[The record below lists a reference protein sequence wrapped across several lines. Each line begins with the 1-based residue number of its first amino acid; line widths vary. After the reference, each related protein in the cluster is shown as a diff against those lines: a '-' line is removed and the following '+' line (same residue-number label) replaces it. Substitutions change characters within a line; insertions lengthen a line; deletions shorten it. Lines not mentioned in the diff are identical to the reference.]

1 MEGQSRSL
9 LRRAWILLFWNASVA
24 FLISSE
30 FINLLVMSYKI
41 WPGESFHAL
50 EMGGLI
56 TARLWVDGVAALF
69 WGWLADRF
77 NRRKLH
83 IFNSAATGSLVL
95 VNAFLPVGGG
105 FSSYYTWL
113 CVRMLIGAFMSGG
126 GPLGNSL
133 SSDLARSE
141 EKSQYFGY
149 SSITWQVVQVGSMVL
164 SAFMFSTGELW
175 RAFFVISAGMFFSMT
190 LFLGTCFKEPVRAG
204 THASFTKI
212 IGDTKGVTYDFK
224 LTWATIKDTMLRPTN
239 ILAFSEGIFT
249 SVLFGIIDLIWLPYI
264 QSPPRNISPTATS
277 IFMLV
282 YAVPGAI
289 LGAYVFGKMSDKYGA
304 RRLRNRVLIIASSL
318 LGSMVLI
325 LVAFFIP
332 LPVLTEAEGADIA
345 NLFSYPVFIVFGS
358 LMLVMRATFSI
369 FAVNQPP
376 ILQEINLPEAQGRVA
391 SLGQLVEIFSYGSG
405 PLLAGAVLVA
415 FGQDYQ
421 AAIQVVAIIALPGI
435 TMWFLAIKW
444 VEKDQARVKRIVEAR
459 ARALKD
465 KSGNQAISR
474 DQ

>member
-1 MEGQSRSL
+1 MEGNASRSV
-9 LRRAWILLFWNASVA
+9 LRRTWVLLFWNASVA
-24 FLISSE
+24 FVVSAE
-30 FINLLVMSYKI
+30 FINLLVVSYKI
-41 WPGESFHAL
+41 WPGEPFHPL

-69 WGWLADRF
+69 WGWLADKC

-83 IFNSAATGSLVL
+83 MFNSAATGSLVL
-95 VNAFLPVGGG
+95 ANAFLPVGGG
-105 FSSYYTWL
+105 FSSYYAWL
-113 CVRMLIGAFMSGG
+113 VTRILIGAFMSGG

-133 SSDLARSE
+133 SSDLAKSE
-141 EKSQYFGY
+141 EKSQFFGY
-149 SSITWQVVQVGSMVL
+149 SSIVWQVVQVGSMVL

-175 RAFFVISAGMFFSMT
+175 RLFFVISAGMFFSMT
-190 LFLGTCFKEPVRAG
+190 LFLGMCFKEPARAG

-212 IGDTKGVTYDFK
+212 IGDTKGIKYDYK
-224 LTWATIKDTMLRPTN
+224 LTWDTVKDTMLRPTN

-249 SVLFGIIDLIWLPYI
+249 SLLFGIIDLIWLPYI
-264 QSPPRNISPTATS
+264 QSPPRNISPSATS

-289 LGAYVFGKMSDKYGA
+289 LGAYVFGKISDKYGA
-304 RRLRNRVLIIASSL
+304 KRLRNRVLIIATSL

-325 LVAFFIP
+325 LVAFFLP
-332 LPVLTEAEGADIA
+332 LPTFTEEQGADVA
-345 NLFSYPVFIVFGS
+345 YMFTYPVFIVFGG

-376 ILQEINLPEAQGRVA
+376 ILQEINLPEAQGRIA

-415 FGQDYQ
+415 FSQNYQ
-421 AAIQVVAIIALPGI
+421 AAIQVVALIALPGI
-435 TMWFLAIKW
+435 CMWFLAMIW
-444 VEKDQARVKRIVEAR
+444 VEKDQARIKRIVEAR
-459 ARALKD
+459 ARDLKD
-465 KSGNQAISR
+465 RAGK
-474 DQ
+474 